1 MKNCFKGMNSLN
13 KKVYDKAIDYFN
25 QAIELNTNDPDFYYN
40 KAECLRVTAKYKEA
54 DLSYNEVIRLDRNYS
69 DAYNSKGLISYYLS
83 NYVLV

>member
-1 MKNCFKGMNSLN
+1 MLKSHS
-13 KKVYDKAIDYFN
+13 KV
-25 QAIELNTNDPDFYYN
+25 
-40 KAECLRVTAKYKEA
+40 KEA